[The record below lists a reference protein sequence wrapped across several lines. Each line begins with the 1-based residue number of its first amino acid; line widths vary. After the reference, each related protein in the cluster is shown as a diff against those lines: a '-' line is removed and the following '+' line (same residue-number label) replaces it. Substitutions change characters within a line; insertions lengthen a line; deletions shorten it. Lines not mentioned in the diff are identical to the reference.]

1 MIAFDPLYGRIEI
14 PPYLSRL
21 AVTPEVRRLSQIRL
35 LNTASPTVAT
45 LGELRRYSHTL
56 GVLHLFGANKLSG
69 FSAKERMALGASVL
83 VHDVGTPPFGH
94 LFEYHLREHTG
105 WSHEAIANSVLAG
118 AAAPENRAQQI
129 FAGRALE
136 FKRELVSACIPTDTV
151 GAILAGQHPLSRLLF
166 GTVDF
171 DNIDNIGR
179 MAWALGLAPDI
190 ATLVSLAAAIG
201 VSSDGELTLA
211 QEPGRELIG
220 KWAELR
226 RRVYEIVVF
235 DTPTVAA
242 QAVLSQAME
251 RALRERFLSED
262 DWSLTDEELLAA
274 LRENVSTKD
283 SISEYWGPLPHLL
296 FWVQVNDQLDH
307 LFPDGR
313 TELHRRL
320 ESIMAAH
327 LGTQRVLGYS
337 FEDRGTF
344 EKSLRFSDPSNGE
357 HWTIGTSSRSVILY
371 GFSRSRDPHS
381 YRNAVSLFH
390 RVLEELK
397 IPEKMILRSNFE
409 QRESLESGQRAFDL
423 AP

>member
-14 PPYLSRL
+14 PAYLSRL

-56 GVLHLFGANKLSG
+56 GVLHLFGRNQLLG
-69 FSAKERMALGASVL
+69 FSGEEIMALGASVL

-105 WSHEAIANSVLAG
+105 WSHEAIANSVLG
-118 AAAPENRAQQI
+118 GTAAPENRAHQI

-136 FKRELVSACIPTDTV
+136 FRRELVRARIPTDIV
-151 GAILAGQHPLSRLLF
+151 SAILAGKHPLSRLLF

-190 ATLVSLAAAIG
+190 AALISLAAAIG
-201 VSSDGELTLA
+201 VNSAGELTLA
-211 QEPGRELIG
+211 QEPGRELVG
-220 KWAELR
+220 TWAALR

-235 DTPTVAA
+235 DAPTVAA

-251 RALRERFLSED
+251 RALRERILSD
-262 DWSLTDEELLAA
+262 DEWSLTDEELLAA
-274 LRENVSTKD
+274 LRGNVSTKD
-283 SISEYWGPLPHLL
+283 SVAEFWGPLPHLL
-296 FWVQVNDQLDH
+296 FWVQVNDRLDH

-313 TELHRRL
+313 AELHRRL
-320 ESIMAAH
+320 EAIMGAH
-327 LGTQRVLGYS
+327 LRTQRVLGYS

-344 EKSLRFSDPSNGE
+344 EKSLRFIDPISGE
-357 HWTIGTSSRSVILY
+357 PWTIGTSSRSVILY
-371 GFSRSRDPHS
+371 GFSRSREPLSH
-381 YRNAVSLFH
+381 RTTALMFH
-390 RVLEELK
+390 QILEELK
-397 IPEKMILRSNFE
+397 ISEKMILRSSFD
-409 QRESLESGQRAFDL
+409 QHQGQESGQRALDL